1 MAGKEE
7 NHLDGGDPRSLEGGR
22 NAVRTAMAALLV
34 LATGVAAATDY
45 PVSGSLTVNGNGAP
59 LPGGGAFMG
68 SGYDPASGAIAEGS
82 FVFPQTTF
90 SFDTPLGTAVATYVL
105 DQTDTSSGAVW
116 ADATAALTPA
126 SFTLTVLSLTVGI
139 FPVDVGTCVLG
150 PIVIELAGTASAD
163 GLALG
168 DDGFEIPA
176 LAGGACGGYGK
187 VINTA
192 IAGTNNQAALDLAG
206 DFTPPAD
213 TDTIFASGFD
223 SP

>member
-1 MAGKEE
+1 
-7 NHLDGGDPRSLEGGR
+7 
-22 NAVRTAMAALLV
+22 MAAMLV
-34 LATGVAAATDY
+34 IATGIAAATDY
-45 PVSGSLTVNGNGAP
+45 PVSGSLTVNGNVAP
-59 LPGGGAFMG
+59 LPDGGAFVG

-105 DQTDTSSGAVW
+105 DQTDSSTGTVW
-116 ADATAALTPA
+116 ADATAALMPA
-126 SFTLTVLSLTVGI
+126 SFSLTVLSLTVGI

-150 PIVIELAGTASAD
+150 PIVIELAGTASAG

-176 LAGGACGGYGK
+176 LAADACGGYGEE
-187 VINTA
+187 INEA
-192 IAGTNNQAALDLAG
+192 IAGTNNQAAVDLAG

-213 TDTIFASGFD
+213 ADTVFANGFD
-223 SP
+223 PP